1 MKRAF
6 TRGFL
11 VLGALFAFPL
21 APIFAA
27 PASADHAAAG
37 EPQGLFW
44 RVETVPPVYLFG
56 TIHLPDARVTTLAP
70 AVERAFRESGQ
81 VVLEIPLDAE
91 SVARAGTLTLLPE
104 GQSLRKL
111 LPEALAARSEKVLS
125 RYGFSLAMVDRL
137 PVWALSV
144 QLPLFDHLQELMT
157 NGALDAVLYR
167 RASQEGK
174 RVGALE
180 TVEEQI
186 RALSSFSL
194 DEQIQLL
201 ESTLAE
207 MESTPPGRRASDP
220 LLEAYLSGDLAQ
232 IERAASSS
240 LDPAS
245 PIGRRLTEALI
256 TRRNRVMKDR
266 LLERM
271 RAEDVRQPIFVA
283 VGALH
288 LPGPSGLVQALRA
301 EGYELVPVDP
311 AGEVKTPGHAEKEPA
326 LAGADQ

>member
-1 MKRAF
+1 MNRVF
-6 TRGFL
+6 TRIL
-11 VLGALFAFPL
+11 TLGALLAFQAVPL
-21 APIFAA
+21 FAA
-27 PASADHAAAG
+27 PAPASAG
-37 EPQGLFW
+37 SEPQGLFW
-44 RVETVPPVYLFG
+44 RVETVPPVYLLG
-56 TIHLPDARVTTLAP
+56 TIHLPDVRVTTLAP
-70 AVERAFRESGQ
+70 AVEKAFREAGE

-91 SVARAGTLTLLPE
+91 SVARAGALTLLPE

-111 LPEALAARSEKVLS
+111 LPEAVAARSEKVLA
-125 RYGFSLAMVDRL
+125 RYGFSLAMLDRL

-144 QLPLFDHLQELMT
+144 QLPLFDHLQELMA

-186 RALSSFSL
+186 HALSSFSL
-194 DEQIQLL
+194 DEQLQLL
-201 ESTLAE
+201 LSTLDE
-207 MESTPPGRRASDP
+207 LENTPPGRRASDP

-232 IERAASSS
+232 IERAATSS

-256 TRRNRVMKDR
+256 TRRNSLMAER

-301 EGYELVPVDP
+301 EGYEIVSVDP
-311 AGEVKTPGHAEKEPA
+311 AGQVTKPMVAHEEPA
-326 LAGADQ
+326 LAGTDR